1 MAFEKPDEEIINLYK
16 GGNKEVFKELIDKYT
31 SPLYNFTVRLT
42 DKENAPDI
50 IQDVFI
56 KIWKNINSFDIEKSS
71 FKTWLFTIAQNTIVD
86 FWRKSKDVEGKK
98 KILSFSD
105 LEDKNN
111 DYVFS
116 ENIQDESLLPD
127 EALQKLQ
134 DKELL
139 NKLIDKLPES
149 YKTVLILHYQEDI
162 TFLEIGKIL
171 GKPQNTV
178 KSYHHRAII
187 KLREMII

>member
-1 MAFEKPDEEIINLYK
+1 MAFEKTDEEIINLYK
-16 GGNKEVFKELIDKYT
+16 GGNREVFKELIDKYT
-31 SPLYNFTVRLT
+31 PSLYNFTVRLT
-42 DKENAPDI
+42 DKENTPDI

-56 KIWKNINSFDIEKSS
+56 KIWKNLNAFDIEKSS
-71 FKTWLFTIAQNTIVD
+71 FKTWLFVVAKNTIVD
-86 FWRKSKDVEGKK
+86 FWRKSKNPEGKN

-116 ENIQDESLLPD
+116 ENIQDGSLLPD
-127 EALQKLQ
+127 EILQKLQ

-139 NKLIDKLPES
+139 NKLIDKLPEN
-149 YKTVLILHYQEDI
+149 YKIVLVLHYQEEM
-162 TFLEIGKIL
+162 TFEEVGKIL

>member
-139 NKLIDKLPES
+139 NKLIDKLPQS

>member
-171 GKPQNTV
+171 EHTS
-178 KSYHHRAII
+178 KSF
-187 KLREMII
+187 